1 MSRPLVR
8 LTSAAVEKRG
18 VGTLTDPA
26 VTGLMLRVRKTST
39 RGIVR
44 EFRFRYKFKR
54 RTGVITLGNFPGLS
68 LADARARAQRFRERL
83 YSNKSA
89 CVPARTKAMTS
100 FGALP
105 SRRYIR
111 RKSPPM
117 WHSR

>member
-44 EFRFRYKFKR
+44 EFRFRYKIKR

-68 LADARARAQRFRERL
+68 LVDARARAQRFRDLLQDGIDPR
-83 YSNKSA
+83 SA
-89 CVPARTKAMTS
+89 MSRPAREP
-100 FGALP
+100 P
-105 SRRYIR
+105 SRCLPRAIPTTWR
-111 RKSPPM
+111 
-117 WHSR
+117 H